1 MPELAPSRRKPGPR
15 ARTHLRRAA
24 AELDTLDSP
33 KKTIPKPPIPSRG
46 CFTLRKPGSLRQGA
60 GTRDAPAWHVSPG
73 LPKQR
78 QKHNK
83 QQQRAAD
90 SRQTFP
96 SYFLPGSVC
105 AFSPSPTRKLLPSEG
120 NNKMILRRT
129 KPAPSQREPR
139 CKAPAPPGEEPGKA
153 PSPTRAGSRS
163 CSPPSRAGS
172 SRAEQSGLRRAESLL
187 RGSCRIFGER
197 PELRSSRG
205 VLLGR
210 PDLGAGMCCC
220 SLEPAAGFWGPRTQ
234 PPFG

>member
-1 MPELAPSRRKPGPR
+1 MPELGPSRRKPGPR
-15 ARTHLRRAA
+15 ARTHLRRAP
-24 AELDTLDSP
+24 AELDTWDSP
-33 KKTIPKPPIPSRG
+33 QKTQSQSPHPHQG
-46 CFTLRKPGSLRQGA
+46 CFTLRKPSSLQQGA

-105 AFSPSPTRKLLPSEG
+105 AFSPSPTRKLLLPSEG

-139 CKAPAPPGEEPGKA
+139 CKTPAPPGEEPGEA
-153 PSPTRAGSRS
+153 PSPRS

-172 SRAEQSGLRRAESLL
+172 SCAKQSGPCQAESHL
-187 RGSCRIFGER
+187 RGGCRIFGGC
-197 PELRSSRG
+197 PELRGSHG
-205 VLLGR
+205 VLLGC
-210 PDLGAGMCCC
+210 PN
-220 SLEPAAGFWGPRTQ
+220 LEPAAGFLGTQGSAPFWVGRGACEHPR
-234 PPFG
+234 GWS

>member
-15 ARTHLRRAA
+15 ARTHLRRAP
-24 AELDTLDSP
+24 AELDTWDSP
-33 KKTIPKPPIPSRG
+33 QKNQSQSPHPHQG

-105 AFSPSPTRKLLPSEG
+105 AFSPSPTRKLLLPSEG

-139 CKAPAPPGEEPGKA
+139 CKTPAPPGEEPGEA
-153 PSPTRAGSRS
+153 PNPRS
-163 CSPPSRAGS
+163 CSPPSQVPSNWGCARLNPTSGAA
-172 SRAEQSGLRRAESLL
+172 AEF
-187 RGSCRIFGER
+187 FGDV
-197 PELRSSRG
+197 RSS
-205 VLLGR
+205 
-210 PDLGAGMCCC
+210 GAV
-220 SLEPAAGFWGPRTQ
+220 AAFSWDVQTSSQQRGFWGLRAQ
-234 PPFG
+234 LLFG